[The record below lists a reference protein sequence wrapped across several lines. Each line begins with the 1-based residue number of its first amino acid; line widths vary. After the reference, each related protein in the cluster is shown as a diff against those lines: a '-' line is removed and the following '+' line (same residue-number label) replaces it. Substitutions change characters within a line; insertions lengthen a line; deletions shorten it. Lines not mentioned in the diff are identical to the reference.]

1 MMEEKDLKK
10 DFLSLTN
17 QCWKLKNFNERQIE
31 KISQNYNFSYLL
43 AKLFNI
49 RNIDISDIDQYI
61 NPSLKDHMPDPYN
74 LVDMEKACIRIY
86 DSICNN
92 EKIAIF
98 GDYDVDGSTSTS
110 IIINYFR
117 LLGIDLEY
125 HIPNRFTEGYGPSKE
140 VFSKFKKN
148 NVKVII
154 TVDCG
159 TMSYDEM
166 EFAKKE
172 KLDVIVL
179 DHHQPEITLPEA
191 YAIVNP
197 NRLDDKSNLNYLAA
211 VGVTYFFLIALNRKL
226 RSENWFANNDL
237 VEPNMMSFLDI
248 IALGTICDAVPLR
261 GINRLL
267 VIKGIEVM
275 KKQLNV
281 GLRSL
286 INKSAIK
293 GKISTYDLGF
303 KLGPRINAAGRLGRS
318 SFGTELLTA
327 TKTVDADRIADEL
340 DKFNQERKT
349 IESYVLDSADK
360 QVTEKKLNKKLLV
373 VHGEDWHEGVIGIIA
388 SRLKDKY
395 NRPCV
400 VISVS
405 KGKAKGSGRSIK
417 GIDLGNLVIAAK
429 QAGIIDS
436 GGGHSMAAGLSL
448 EENKIEE
455 LSDFFENQLCN
466 NQSKIKDEKM
476 IYVDSLISFSGINL
490 EVYDEIEK
498 LGPFGSD
505 NYEPNFVVKNSIL
518 ASVNQIGENH
528 LKCLIKSHEGAFI
541 EAMAFRS
548 LSTPLG
554 DEIQRNK
561 GNVVSLLGK
570 IKINEW
576 GGRRTAQLHI
586 EDIGEQIN

>member
-1 MMEEKDLKK
+1 MMEEKDLQK

-17 QCWKLKNFNERQIE
+17 KLWKFKSFDERE
-31 KISQNYNFSYLL
+31 TENISQNFGFSYLL
-43 AKLFNI
+43 AKLFSI
-49 RNIDISDIDQYI
+49 RNINISDIDQYI

-74 LVDMEKACIRIY
+74 LTDMEKACSRIY

-92 EKIAIF
+92 EKVAIF

-110 IIINYFR
+110 IIINYFKS
-117 LLGIDLEY
+117 LGIELEY

-140 VFSKFKKN
+140 IFSKFKKN

-172 KLDVIVL
+172 NLDVIVL

-197 NRLDDKSNLNYLAA
+197 NRLDDTSNLNYLAA

-226 RSENWFANNDL
+226 RSMEWFANNNL
-237 VEPNMMSFLDI
+237 AEPNMISFLDI

-327 TKTVDADRIADEL
+327 TDTADADRIADEL
-340 DKFNQERKT
+340 DKFNQERRT

-360 QVTEKKLNKKLLV
+360 QVNEEKLNKKLLV
-373 VHGEDWHEGVIGIIA
+373 VYGEDWHEGVIGIIA

-395 NRPCV
+395 HRPCV
-400 VISVS
+400 VITVS
-405 KGKAKGSGRSIK
+405 NGKAKGSGRSIK

-436 GGGHSMAAGLSL
+436 GGGHSMAAGLSIK
-448 EENKIEE
+448 ESKIEE
-455 LSDFFENQLCN
+455 LSDFFESQLSN
-466 NQSKIKDEKM
+466 SQSKVTDEKM
-476 IYVDSLISFSGINL
+476 IYVDSLISSSGINL

-505 NYEPNFVVKNSIL
+505 NFEPNFVVKNSLL
-518 ASVNQIGENH
+518 ASVKQIGENH
-528 LKCLIKSHEGAFI
+528 LKCLIKTPEGAFI

-554 DEIQRNK
+554 DEIQKNK
-561 GNVVSLLGK
+561 GNSVSLLGK

-576 GGRRTAQLHI
+576 GGRRTPQLHI
-586 EDIGEQIN
+586 EDIGEQIS

>member
-1 MMEEKDLKK
+1 MEEKDLQK

-17 QCWKLKNFNERQIE
+17 KRWKLKNFDERE
-31 KISQNYNFSYLL
+31 TENISQNFGFSYLL

-49 RNIDISDIDQYI
+49 RKINISDIDQYI

-74 LVDMEKACIRIY
+74 LVDMEKACSRIY
-86 DSICNN
+86 DSISND

-117 LLGIDLEY
+117 SLGIEVEY
-125 HIPNRFTEGYGPSKE
+125 HIPNRFTEGYGPNKDI
-140 VFSKFKKN
+140 FSKFKKN
-148 NVKVII
+148 RVKVII

-166 EFAKKE
+166 EFAKNE
-172 KLDVIVL
+172 GLDVIVL

-197 NRLDDKSNLNYLAA
+197 NRLDDNSNLNYLAA
-211 VGVTYFFLIALNRKL
+211 VGVTYLFLIAVNRKL
-226 RSENWFANNDL
+226 RSMKWFENNNL
-237 VEPNMMSFLDI
+237 TEPNLISFLDI
-248 IALGTICDAVPLR
+248 IALGTICDAVPLK

-275 KKQLNV
+275 TKQLNV
-281 GLRSL
+281 GLKSL
-286 INKSAIK
+286 IDKSAIK
-293 GKISTYDLGF
+293 GRISTYDLGF
-303 KLGPRINAAGRLGRS
+303 KLGPRINAAGRLGHS

-327 TKTVDADRIADEL
+327 TDSINADRIANEL
-340 DKFNQERKT
+340 DKFNQERRT
-349 IESYVLDSADK
+349 IESYVLDSAEK
-360 QVTEKKLNKKLLV
+360 QVTEEKLNKKLLIV
-373 VHGEDWHEGVIGIIA
+373 SGENWHEGVIGIIA

-395 NRPCV
+395 HKPCV
-400 VISVS
+400 VITFS

-448 EENKIEE
+448 NENQIEN
-455 LSDFFENQLCN
+455 LSNFFESQLSN
-466 NQSKIKDEKM
+466 HLFGVTDEKM
-476 IYVDSLISFSGINL
+476 IYVDSLISSSGINL

-505 NYEPNFVVKNSIL
+505 NVEPNFVVKNSIL

-528 LKCLIKSHEGAFI
+528 LKCLIKTPEGDFI

-548 LSTPLG
+548 LSTSLG
-554 DEIQRNK
+554 DQIQKNK
-561 GNVVSLLGK
+561 GNSVSLLGK

-576 GGRRTAQLHI
+576 GGRRTPQLHI
-586 EDIGEQIN
+586 EDIGEQIS

>member
-1 MMEEKDLKK
+1 MEEKDLQK

-17 QCWKLKNFNERQIE
+17 KRWKLKNFDERE
-31 KISQNYNFSYLL
+31 TENISQNFGFSYLL

-49 RNIDISDIDQYI
+49 RKINISDIDQYI

-74 LVDMEKACIRIY
+74 LVDMEKACSRIY
-86 DSICNN
+86 DSISND

-110 IIINYFR
+110 IIVNYFR
-117 LLGIDLEY
+117 SLGIEVEY
-125 HIPNRFTEGYGPSKE
+125 HIPNRFTEGYGPNKDI
-140 VFSKFKKN
+140 FSKFKQN
-148 NVKVII
+148 RVKVII

-166 EFAKKE
+166 EFAKNE
-172 KLDVIVL
+172 GLDVIVL

-197 NRLDDKSNLNYLAA
+197 NRLDDNSNLNYLAA
-211 VGVTYFFLIALNRKL
+211 VGVTYLFLIAVNRKL
-226 RSENWFANNDL
+226 RSMKWFENNNL
-237 VEPNMMSFLDI
+237 TEPNLISFLDI
-248 IALGTICDAVPLR
+248 IALGTVCDAVPLK

-275 KKQLNV
+275 TKQLNV
-281 GLRSL
+281 GLKSL
-286 INKSAIK
+286 IDKSAIK
-293 GKISTYDLGF
+293 GRISTYDLGF
-303 KLGPRINAAGRLGRS
+303 KLGPRINAAGRLGHS

-327 TKTVDADRIADEL
+327 TDSINADRIANEL
-340 DKFNQERKT
+340 DKFNQERRT
-349 IESYVLDSADK
+349 IESYVLDSAEK
-360 QVTEKKLNKKLLV
+360 QVTEEKLNKKLLIV
-373 VHGEDWHEGVIGIIA
+373 SGENWHEGVIGIIA

-395 NRPCV
+395 HKPCV
-400 VISVS
+400 VITFS

-448 EENKIEE
+448 NENQIEN
-455 LSDFFENQLCN
+455 LSNFFESQLSN
-466 NQSKIKDEKM
+466 HLFEVMDEKM
-476 IYVDSLISFSGINL
+476 IYVDSLISSSGINL

-505 NYEPNFVVKNSIL
+505 NVEPNFVVKNSIL

-528 LKCLIKSHEGAFI
+528 LKCLIKTPEGEFI

-548 LSTPLG
+548 LSTSLG
-554 DEIQRNK
+554 DQIQKNK
-561 GNVVSLLGK
+561 GNSVSLLGK

-576 GGRRTAQLHI
+576 GGRRTPQLHI
-586 EDIGEQIN
+586 EDIGEQIS

>member
-1 MMEEKDLKK
+1 MEEKDLQK

-17 QCWKLKNFNERQIE
+17 KRWKFKNFDERE
-31 KISQNYNFSYLL
+31 TENISQNFGFSYLL
-43 AKLFNI
+43 AKLFCI
-49 RNIDISDIDQYI
+49 RNINISDINQYI

-74 LVDMEKACIRIY
+74 LTDMEKACSRIY
-86 DSICNN
+86 DSICSN

-110 IIINYFR
+110 IIINYFKS
-117 LLGIDLEY
+117 LGIELEY

-172 KLDVIVL
+172 NLDVIVL

-197 NRLDDKSNLNYLAA
+197 NRLDDTSNLNYLAA

-226 RSENWFANNDL
+226 RSMEWFANNNL
-237 VEPNMMSFLDI
+237 AEPNMISFLDI

-286 INKSAIK
+286 IDKSAIK

-327 TKTVDADRIADEL
+327 TDTVDADRIADEL
-340 DKFNQERKT
+340 DKFNQERRT

-360 QVTEKKLNKKLLV
+360 QVNEEKLNKKLLV
-373 VHGEDWHEGVIGIIA
+373 VYGEDWHEGVIGIIA

-395 NRPCV
+395 HRPCV
-400 VISVS
+400 VITVS
-405 KGKAKGSGRSIK
+405 NGKAKGSGRSIK

-436 GGGHSMAAGLSL
+436 GGGHSMAAGLSIK
-448 EENKIEE
+448 ESKIEE
-455 LSDFFENQLCN
+455 LSDFFESQLSN
-466 NQSKIKDEKM
+466 SKSKVTDEKL
-476 IYVDSLISFSGINL
+476 IYVDSLISSSGINL

-505 NYEPNFVVKNSIL
+505 NFEPNFVVKSSLL
-518 ASVNQIGENH
+518 ASVKQIGENH
-528 LKCLIKSHEGAFI
+528 LKCLIKTPEGVFI

-554 DEIQRNK
+554 DEIQKNK
-561 GNVVSLLGK
+561 GNLVSLLGK

-576 GGRRTAQLHI
+576 GGRRTPQLHI
-586 EDIGEQIN
+586 EDIGEQIS

>member
-1 MMEEKDLKK
+1 MEEKDLKK
-10 DFLSLTN
+10 GFLSLTN
-17 QCWKLKNFNERQIE
+17 KCWKLKTFDERE
-31 KISQNYNFSYLL
+31 TENISQNFGFSYLL

-49 RNIDISDIDQYI
+49 RNINITDIDQYI

-74 LVDMEKACIRIY
+74 LVDMEKAISRIY
-86 DSICNN
+86 DSICTN

-117 LLGIDLEY
+117 SLDIELEY

-166 EFAKKE
+166 KFAKNE
-172 KLDVIVL
+172 NLDVIVL

-197 NRLDDKSNLNYLAA
+197 NRLDDNSNLNYLAA

-226 RSENWFANNDL
+226 RSMEWFSNNDL
-237 VEPNMMSFLDI
+237 VEPNMISFLDI

-286 INKSAIK
+286 IDKSLIK
-293 GKISTYDLGF
+293 GKISAYDLGF

-327 TKTVDADRIADEL
+327 TDIANADYIADEL
-340 DKFNQERKT
+340 DKFNKERRT
-349 IESYVLDSADK
+349 IESYVLDSAEK
-360 QVTEKKLNKKLLV
+360 QVTEEKLNKKLLIV
-373 VHGEDWHEGVIGIIA
+373 YGEGWHEGVIGIIA

-395 NRPCV
+395 HRPCV
-400 VISVS
+400 VITVS
-405 KGKAKGSGRSIK
+405 KGKAKGSGRSMK

-448 EENKIEE
+448 KEDKIEE
-455 LSDFFENQLCN
+455 LGNFFESQLSSG
-466 NQSKIKDEKM
+466 QSKVVDGKM
-476 IYVDSLISFSGINL
+476 IYVDSLISSSGINL

-505 NYEPNFVVKNSIL
+505 NFEPNFVVKSSLL

-528 LKCLIKSHEGAFI
+528 LKCLIKTPEGGFI
-541 EAMAFRS
+541 EAIAFRC

-554 DEIQRNK
+554 DQIQKNK
-561 GNVVSLLGK
+561 GNSVSLLGK

-576 GGRRTAQLHI
+576 GGRRTPQLHI
-586 EDIGEQIN
+586 EDIGKQIN

>member
-1 MMEEKDLKK
+1 MEEKDLQKG
-10 DFLSLTN
+10 FLSLTN
-17 QCWKLKNFNERQIE
+17 KRWKLKTFDERE
-31 KISQNYNFSYLL
+31 TENISQNFGFSYLL

-49 RNIDISDIDQYI
+49 RNINITDIDQYI

-74 LVDMEKACIRIY
+74 LVDMEKACSRIY
-86 DSICNN
+86 DSICTN

-117 LLGIDLEY
+117 SLDIELEY

-166 EFAKKE
+166 KFAKNE
-172 KLDVIVL
+172 NLDVIVL

-197 NRLDDKSNLNYLAA
+197 NRLDDNSNLNYLAA

-226 RSENWFANNDL
+226 RSIEWFNNNDL
-237 VEPNMMSFLDI
+237 VEPNMISFLDI

-286 INKSAIK
+286 IDKSSIK
-293 GKISTYDLGF
+293 GKISAYDLGF

-327 TKTVDADRIADEL
+327 TDTANADHIADEL
-340 DKFNQERKT
+340 DKFNKERRT
-349 IESYVLDSADK
+349 IESYVLDSAEK
-360 QVTEKKLNKKLLV
+360 QVTEEKLNKKLLIV
-373 VHGEDWHEGVIGIIA
+373 YGEDWHEGVIGIIA

-395 NRPCV
+395 HRPCV
-400 VISVS
+400 VITVS
-405 KGKAKGSGRSIK
+405 KGKAKGSGRSMK

-448 EENKIEE
+448 KEDKIEE
-455 LSDFFENQLCN
+455 LGNFFESQLSSS
-466 NQSKIKDEKM
+466 QSKVVDEKM
-476 IYVDSLISFSGINL
+476 IYVDSLISSSGINL

-505 NYEPNFVVKNSIL
+505 NFEPNFVVKSSLL

-528 LKCLIKSHEGAFI
+528 LKCLIKTPEGGFI
-541 EAMAFRS
+541 EAIAFRC

-554 DEIQRNK
+554 DQIQKNK
-561 GNVVSLLGK
+561 GNSVSLLGK

-576 GGRRTAQLHI
+576 GGRRTPQLHI
-586 EDIGEQIN
+586 EDIGKQIN

>member
-1 MMEEKDLKK
+1 MEEKDLQK

-17 QCWKLKNFNERQIE
+17 KCWKLKNFDERE
-31 KISQNYNFSYLL
+31 TENISQNFGFSYLL

-49 RNIDISDIDQYI
+49 RKINISDIDQYI

-74 LVDMEKACIRIY
+74 LVDMEKACSRIY
-86 DSICNN
+86 DSISND

-110 IIINYFR
+110 IIVNYFR
-117 LLGIDLEY
+117 SLGIEVEY
-125 HIPNRFTEGYGPSKE
+125 HIPNRFTEGYGPNKDI
-140 VFSKFKKN
+140 FSKFKQN
-148 NVKVII
+148 RVKVII

-166 EFAKKE
+166 EFAKNE
-172 KLDVIVL
+172 GLDVIVL

-197 NRLDDKSNLNYLAA
+197 NRLDDNSNLNYLAA
-211 VGVTYFFLIALNRKL
+211 VGVTYLFLIAVNRKL
-226 RSENWFANNDL
+226 RSMKWFENNNL
-237 VEPNMMSFLDI
+237 TEPNLISFLDI
-248 IALGTICDAVPLR
+248 IALGTICDAVPLK

-275 KKQLNV
+275 TKQLNV
-281 GLRSL
+281 GLKSL
-286 INKSAIK
+286 IDKSAIK
-293 GKISTYDLGF
+293 GRISTYDLGF
-303 KLGPRINAAGRLGRS
+303 KLGPRINAAGRLGHS

-327 TKTVDADRIADEL
+327 TDSINADRIANEL
-340 DKFNQERKT
+340 DKFNQERRT
-349 IESYVLDSADK
+349 IESYVLDSAEK
-360 QVTEKKLNKKLLV
+360 QVTEEKLNKKLLIV
-373 VHGEDWHEGVIGIIA
+373 SGENWHEGVIGIIA

-395 NRPCV
+395 HKPCV
-400 VISVS
+400 VITFSN
-405 KGKAKGSGRSIK
+405 GKAKGSGRSIK

-448 EENKIEE
+448 NENQIEN
-455 LSDFFENQLCN
+455 LSNFFESQLSN
-466 NQSKIKDEKM
+466 HLFEVMDEKM
-476 IYVDSLISFSGINL
+476 IYVDSLISSSGINL

-505 NYEPNFVVKNSIL
+505 NVEPNFVVKNSIL

-528 LKCLIKSHEGAFI
+528 LKCLIKTPEGEFI

-548 LSTPLG
+548 LSTSLG
-554 DEIQRNK
+554 DQIQKNK
-561 GNVVSLLGK
+561 GNSVSLLGK

-576 GGRRTAQLHI
+576 GGRRTPQLHI
-586 EDIGEQIN
+586 EDIGEQIS

>member
-1 MMEEKDLKK
+1 MEEKDLQK

-17 QCWKLKNFNERQIE
+17 KRWKLKNFDERE
-31 KISQNYNFSYLL
+31 TENISQNFGFSYLL

-49 RNIDISDIDQYI
+49 RKINISDIDQYI

-74 LVDMEKACIRIY
+74 LVDMEKACSRIY
-86 DSICNN
+86 DSISND

-117 LLGIDLEY
+117 SLGIEVEY
-125 HIPNRFTEGYGPSKE
+125 HIPNRFTEGYGPNKDI
-140 VFSKFKKN
+140 FSKFKQN
-148 NVKVII
+148 RVKVII

-166 EFAKKE
+166 EFAKNE
-172 KLDVIVL
+172 GLDVIVL

-197 NRLDDKSNLNYLAA
+197 NRLDDNSNLNYLAA
-211 VGVTYFFLIALNRKL
+211 VGVTYLFLIAVNRKL
-226 RSENWFANNDL
+226 RSMKWFENNNL
-237 VEPNMMSFLDI
+237 TEPNLISFLDI
-248 IALGTICDAVPLR
+248 IALGTICDAVPLK

-275 KKQLNV
+275 TKQLNV
-281 GLRSL
+281 GLKSL
-286 INKSAIK
+286 IDKSAIK
-293 GKISTYDLGF
+293 GRISTYDLGF
-303 KLGPRINAAGRLGRS
+303 KLGPRINAAGRLGHS

-327 TKTVDADRIADEL
+327 TDSINADRIANEL
-340 DKFNQERKT
+340 DKFNQERRT
-349 IESYVLDSADK
+349 IESYVLDSAEK
-360 QVTEKKLNKKLLV
+360 QVTEEKLNKKLLIV
-373 VHGEDWHEGVIGIIA
+373 SGENWHEGVIGIIA

-395 NRPCV
+395 HKPCV
-400 VISVS
+400 VITFS

-448 EENKIEE
+448 NENQIEN
-455 LSDFFENQLCN
+455 LSNFFESQLSN
-466 NQSKIKDEKM
+466 HLFEVMDEKM
-476 IYVDSLISFSGINL
+476 IYVDSLISSSGINL

-505 NYEPNFVVKNSIL
+505 NVEPNFVVKNSIL

-528 LKCLIKSHEGAFI
+528 LKCLIKTPEGEFI

-548 LSTPLG
+548 LSTSLG
-554 DEIQRNK
+554 DQIQKNK
-561 GNVVSLLGK
+561 GNSVSLLGK

-576 GGRRTAQLHI
+576 GGRRTPQLHI
-586 EDIGEQIN
+586 EDIGEQIS

>member
-1 MMEEKDLKK
+1 MNSVSVTGKNWILKRY
-10 DFLSLTN
+10 DQT
-17 QCWKLKNFNERQIE
+17 
-31 KISQNYNFSYLL
+31 KISYLKDNFSLDEIT
-43 AKLFNI
+43 AKLLVL
-49 RNIDISDIDQYI
+49 RNINKEDIKSFL
-61 NPSLKDHMPDPYN
+61 NPQIKNILPNPN
-74 LVDMEKACIRIY
+74 ILLDMEKSSKRTLEAI
-86 DSICNN
+86 NN
-92 EKIAIF
+92 KEKIGVF
-98 GDYDVDGSTSTS
+98 GDYDVDGATSTA
-110 IIINYFR
+110 
-117 LLGIDLEY
+117 LLGKYFSELKLNYDIY
-125 HIPNRFTEGYGPSKE
+125 IPDRKTEGYGPSIKGFKE
-140 VFSKFKKN
+140 LIEKK
-148 NVKVII
+148 VKVIF

-166 EFAKKE
+166 KFAKNE
-172 KLDVIVL
+172 NLDVIVL

-197 NRLDDKSNLNYLAA
+197 NRLDDNSNLNYLAA

-226 RSENWFANNDL
+226 RSMEWFSNNDL
-237 VEPNMMSFLDI
+237 VEPNMISFLDI

-286 INKSAIK
+286 IDKSSIK
-293 GKISTYDLGF
+293 GKISAYDLGF

-327 TKTVDADRIADEL
+327 TDTANADHIADEL
-340 DKFNQERKT
+340 DKFNKERRT
-349 IESYVLDSADK
+349 IESYVLDSAEK
-360 QVTEKKLNKKLLV
+360 QVTEEKLNKKLLIV
-373 VHGEDWHEGVIGIIA
+373 YGEDWHEGVIGIIA

-395 NRPCV
+395 HRPCV
-400 VISVS
+400 VITVS
-405 KGKAKGSGRSIK
+405 KGKAKGSGRSMK

-448 EENKIEE
+448 KEDKIEE
-455 LSDFFENQLCN
+455 LGNFFESQLSSG
-466 NQSKIKDEKM
+466 QSKVVDGKM
-476 IYVDSLISFSGINL
+476 IYVDSLISSSGINL

-505 NYEPNFVVKNSIL
+505 NFEPNFVVKSSLL

-528 LKCLIKSHEGAFI
+528 LKCLIKTPEGGFI
-541 EAMAFRS
+541 EAIAFRC

-554 DEIQRNK
+554 DQIQKNK
-561 GNVVSLLGK
+561 GNSVSLLGK

-576 GGRRTAQLHI
+576 GGRRTPQLHI
-586 EDIGEQIN
+586 EDIGEQIS

>member
-1 MMEEKDLKK
+1 MEEKDLQK

-17 QCWKLKNFNERQIE
+17 KRWKLKNFDEREIE
-31 KISQNYNFSYLL
+31 NISQNFGFSYLL

-49 RNIDISDIDQYI
+49 RKINISDIDQYI

-74 LVDMEKACIRIY
+74 LVDMEKACSRIY
-86 DSICNN
+86 DSISND

-117 LLGIDLEY
+117 SLGIEVEY
-125 HIPNRFTEGYGPSKE
+125 HIPNRFTEGYGPNKDI
-140 VFSKFKKN
+140 FSKFKKN
-148 NVKVII
+148 RVKVII

-166 EFAKKE
+166 EFAKNE
-172 KLDVIVL
+172 GLDVIVL

-197 NRLDDKSNLNYLAA
+197 NRLDDNSNLNYLAA
-211 VGVTYFFLIALNRKL
+211 VGVTYLFLIAVNRKL
-226 RSENWFANNDL
+226 RSMKWFENNNL
-237 VEPNMMSFLDI
+237 TEPNLISFLDI
-248 IALGTICDAVPLR
+248 IALGTVCDAVPLK

-275 KKQLNV
+275 TKQLNV
-281 GLRSL
+281 GLKSL
-286 INKSAIK
+286 IDKSAIK
-293 GKISTYDLGF
+293 GRISTYDLGF
-303 KLGPRINAAGRLGRS
+303 KLGPRINAAGRLGHS

-327 TKTVDADRIADEL
+327 TDSINADRIANEL
-340 DKFNQERKT
+340 DKFNQERRT
-349 IESYVLDSADK
+349 IESYVLDSAEK
-360 QVTEKKLNKKLLV
+360 QVTEEKLNKKLLIV
-373 VHGEDWHEGVIGIIA
+373 SGENWHEGVIGIIA

-395 NRPCV
+395 HKPCV
-400 VISVS
+400 VITFS

-448 EENKIEE
+448 NENQIEN
-455 LSDFFENQLCN
+455 LSNFFESQLSN
-466 NQSKIKDEKM
+466 HLFEVMDEKM
-476 IYVDSLISFSGINL
+476 IYVDSLISSSGINL

-505 NYEPNFVVKNSIL
+505 NVEPNFVVKNSIL
-518 ASVNQIGENH
+518 TSVNQIGENH
-528 LKCLIKSHEGAFI
+528 LKCLIKTPEGKFI

-548 LSTPLG
+548 LSTSLG
-554 DEIQRNK
+554 DQIQKNK
-561 GNVVSLLGK
+561 GNTVSLLGK

-576 GGRRTAQLHI
+576 GGRRTPQLHI
-586 EDIGEQIN
+586 EDIGEQIS

>member
-1 MMEEKDLKK
+1 MEEKDLQKG
-10 DFLSLTN
+10 FLSLTN
-17 QCWKLKNFNERQIE
+17 KRWKLKTFDERE
-31 KISQNYNFSYLL
+31 TENISQNFGFSYLL

-49 RNIDISDIDQYI
+49 RNINIADIDQYI

-74 LVDMEKACIRIY
+74 LVDMEKAISRIY
-86 DSICNN
+86 DSICTN

-117 LLGIDLEY
+117 SLDIELEY

-166 EFAKKE
+166 KFAKNE
-172 KLDVIVL
+172 NLDVIVL

-197 NRLDDKSNLNYLAA
+197 NRLDDNSNLNYLAA

-226 RSENWFANNDL
+226 RSMEWFSNNDL
-237 VEPNMMSFLDI
+237 VEPNMISFLDI

-286 INKSAIK
+286 IDKSSIK
-293 GKISTYDLGF
+293 GKISAYDLGF

-327 TKTVDADRIADEL
+327 TDTANADHIADEL
-340 DKFNQERKT
+340 DKFNKERRT
-349 IESYVLDSADK
+349 IESYVLDSAEK
-360 QVTEKKLNKKLLV
+360 QVTEEKLNKKLLIV
-373 VHGEDWHEGVIGIIA
+373 YGEDWHEGVIGIIA

-395 NRPCV
+395 HRPCV
-400 VISVS
+400 VITVS
-405 KGKAKGSGRSIK
+405 KGKAKGSGRSMK

-448 EENKIEE
+448 KEDKIEE
-455 LSDFFENQLCN
+455 LGNFFESQLSSS
-466 NQSKIKDEKM
+466 QSKVVDGKM
-476 IYVDSLISFSGINL
+476 IYVDSLISSSGINL

-505 NYEPNFVVKNSIL
+505 NFEPNFVVKSSLL
-518 ASVNQIGENH
+518 ASVSQIGENH
-528 LKCLIKSHEGAFI
+528 LKCLIKTPDGGFI
-541 EAMAFRS
+541 EAIAFRC

-554 DEIQRNK
+554 DQIQKNK
-561 GNVVSLLGK
+561 GNSVSLLGK

-576 GGRRTAQLHI
+576 GGRRTPQLHI

>member
-1 MMEEKDLKK
+1 MEEKDLQK

-17 QCWKLKNFNERQIE
+17 KRWKLKNFDERE
-31 KISQNYNFSYLL
+31 TENISQNFGFSYLL

-49 RNIDISDIDQYI
+49 RKINISDIDQYI

-74 LVDMEKACIRIY
+74 LVDMEKACSRIY
-86 DSICNN
+86 DSISND

-117 LLGIDLEY
+117 SLGIEVEY
-125 HIPNRFTEGYGPSKE
+125 HIPNRFTEGYGPNKDI
-140 VFSKFKKN
+140 FSKFKKN
-148 NVKVII
+148 RVKVII

-166 EFAKKE
+166 EFAKNE
-172 KLDVIVL
+172 GLDVIVL

-197 NRLDDKSNLNYLAA
+197 NRLDDNSNLNYLAA
-211 VGVTYFFLIALNRKL
+211 VGVTYFFLIAVNRKL
-226 RSENWFANNDL
+226 RSMKWFENNNL
-237 VEPNMMSFLDI
+237 TEPNLISFLDI
-248 IALGTICDAVPLR
+248 IALGTICDAVPLK

-275 KKQLNV
+275 TKQLNV
-281 GLRSL
+281 GLKSL
-286 INKSAIK
+286 IDKSAIK
-293 GKISTYDLGF
+293 GRISTYDLGF
-303 KLGPRINAAGRLGRS
+303 KLGPRINAAGRLGHS

-327 TKTVDADRIADEL
+327 TDSINADRIANEL
-340 DKFNQERKT
+340 DKFNQERRT
-349 IESYVLDSADK
+349 IESYVLDSAEK
-360 QVTEKKLNKKLLV
+360 QVTEEKLNKKLLIV
-373 VHGEDWHEGVIGIIA
+373 SGENWHEGVIGIIA

-395 NRPCV
+395 HKPCV
-400 VISVS
+400 VITFS

-448 EENKIEE
+448 NENQIEN
-455 LSDFFENQLCN
+455 LSNFFESQLSN
-466 NQSKIKDEKM
+466 HLFEVMDEKM
-476 IYVDSLISFSGINL
+476 IYVDSLISSSGINL

-505 NYEPNFVVKNSIL
+505 NVEPNFVVKNSIL

-528 LKCLIKSHEGAFI
+528 LKCLIKTPEGEFI

-548 LSTPLG
+548 LSTSLG
-554 DEIQRNK
+554 DQIQKNK
-561 GNVVSLLGK
+561 GNSVSLLGK

-576 GGRRTAQLHI
+576 GGRRTPQLHI
-586 EDIGEQIN
+586 EDIGEQIS

>member
-1 MMEEKDLKK
+1 MEEKDLQK

-17 QCWKLKNFNERQIE
+17 KCWKLKNFDERE
-31 KISQNYNFSYLL
+31 TENISQNFGFSYLL

-49 RNIDISDIDQYI
+49 RKINISDIDQYI

-74 LVDMEKACIRIY
+74 LVDMEKACSRIY
-86 DSICNN
+86 DSISND

-110 IIINYFR
+110 IIVNYFR
-117 LLGIDLEY
+117 SLGIEVEY
-125 HIPNRFTEGYGPSKE
+125 HIPNRFTEGYGPNKDI
-140 VFSKFKKN
+140 FSKFKKN
-148 NVKVII
+148 RVKVII

-166 EFAKKE
+166 EFAKNE
-172 KLDVIVL
+172 GLDVIVL

-197 NRLDDKSNLNYLAA
+197 NRLDDNSNLNYLAA
-211 VGVTYFFLIALNRKL
+211 VGVTYLFLIAVNRKL
-226 RSENWFANNDL
+226 RSMKWFENNNL
-237 VEPNMMSFLDI
+237 TEPNLISFLDI
-248 IALGTICDAVPLR
+248 IALGTICDAVPLK

-275 KKQLNV
+275 TKQLNV
-281 GLRSL
+281 GLKSL
-286 INKSAIK
+286 IDKSAIK
-293 GKISTYDLGF
+293 GRISTYDLGF
-303 KLGPRINAAGRLGRS
+303 KLGPRINAAGRLGHS

-327 TKTVDADRIADEL
+327 TDSINADRIANEL
-340 DKFNQERKT
+340 DKFNQERRT
-349 IESYVLDSADK
+349 IESYVLDSAEK
-360 QVTEKKLNKKLLV
+360 QVTEEKLNKKLLIV
-373 VHGEDWHEGVIGIIA
+373 SGENWHEGVIGIIA

-395 NRPCV
+395 HKPCV
-400 VISVS
+400 VITFS

-448 EENKIEE
+448 NENQIEN
-455 LSDFFENQLCN
+455 LSNFFESQLSN
-466 NQSKIKDEKM
+466 HLFEVMDEKM
-476 IYVDSLISFSGINL
+476 IYVDSLISSSGINL

-505 NYEPNFVVKNSIL
+505 NVEPNFVVKNSIL

-528 LKCLIKSHEGAFI
+528 LKCLIKTPEGKFI

-548 LSTPLG
+548 LSTSLG
-554 DEIQRNK
+554 DQIQKNK
-561 GNVVSLLGK
+561 GNSVSLLGK

-576 GGRRTAQLHI
+576 GGRRTPQLHI
-586 EDIGEQIN
+586 EDIGEQIS

>member
-1 MMEEKDLKK
+1 MEEKDLQK

-17 QCWKLKNFNERQIE
+17 KCWKLKNFDERE
-31 KISQNYNFSYLL
+31 TENISQNFGFSYLL

-49 RNIDISDIDQYI
+49 RKINISDIDQYI

-74 LVDMEKACIRIY
+74 LVDMEKACSRIY
-86 DSICNN
+86 DSISND

-117 LLGIDLEY
+117 SLGIEVEY
-125 HIPNRFTEGYGPSKE
+125 HIPNRFTEGYGPNKDI
-140 VFSKFKKN
+140 FSKFKKN
-148 NVKVII
+148 RVKVII

-166 EFAKKE
+166 EFAKNE
-172 KLDVIVL
+172 GLDVIVL

-197 NRLDDKSNLNYLAA
+197 NRLDDNSNLNYLAA
-211 VGVTYFFLIALNRKL
+211 VGVTYLFLIAVNRKL
-226 RSENWFANNDL
+226 RSMKWFENNNL
-237 VEPNMMSFLDI
+237 TEPNLISFLDI
-248 IALGTICDAVPLR
+248 IALGTICDAVPLK

-275 KKQLNV
+275 TKQLNV
-281 GLRSL
+281 GLKSL
-286 INKSAIK
+286 IDKSAIK
-293 GKISTYDLGF
+293 GRISTYDLGF
-303 KLGPRINAAGRLGRS
+303 KLGPRINAAGRLGHS

-327 TKTVDADRIADEL
+327 TDSINADRIANEL
-340 DKFNQERKT
+340 DKFNQERRT
-349 IESYVLDSADK
+349 IESYVLDSAEK
-360 QVTEKKLNKKLLV
+360 QVTEEKLNKKLLIV
-373 VHGEDWHEGVIGIIA
+373 SGENWHEGVIGIIA

-395 NRPCV
+395 HKPCV
-400 VISVS
+400 VITFSN
-405 KGKAKGSGRSIK
+405 GKAKGSGRSIK

-448 EENKIEE
+448 NENQIEN
-455 LSDFFENQLCN
+455 LSNFFESQLSN
-466 NQSKIKDEKM
+466 HLFEVMDEKM
-476 IYVDSLISFSGINL
+476 IYVDSLISSSGINL

-505 NYEPNFVVKNSIL
+505 NVEPNFVVKNSIL

-528 LKCLIKSHEGAFI
+528 LKCLIKTPEGDFI

-548 LSTPLG
+548 LSTSLG
-554 DEIQRNK
+554 DQIQKNK
-561 GNVVSLLGK
+561 GNSVSLLGK

-576 GGRRTAQLHI
+576 GGRRTPQLHI
-586 EDIGEQIN
+586 EDIGEQIS

>member
-1 MMEEKDLKK
+1 MEEKDLQK

-17 QCWKLKNFNERQIE
+17 KLWKFKSFDERE
-31 KISQNYNFSYLL
+31 TENISQNFGFSYLL
-43 AKLFNI
+43 AKLFSI
-49 RNIDISDIDQYI
+49 RNINISDIDQYI

-74 LVDMEKACIRIY
+74 LTDMEKACSRIY
-86 DSICNN
+86 DSICSN

-110 IIINYFR
+110 IIINYFKC
-117 LLGIDLEY
+117 LGIELEY

-166 EFAKKE
+166 EFARKE
-172 KLDVIVL
+172 NLDVIVL

-197 NRLDDKSNLNYLAA
+197 NRLDDTSNLNYLAA

-226 RSENWFANNDL
+226 RSMEWFANNNL
-237 VEPNMMSFLDI
+237 AEPNMISFLDI

-286 INKSAIK
+286 IDKSAIK

-318 SFGTELLTA
+318 SFGTELLT
-327 TKTVDADRIADEL
+327 TTDTVDADRIADEL
-340 DKFNQERKT
+340 DKFNQERRT

-360 QVTEKKLNKKLLV
+360 QVNEEKLNKKLLV
-373 VHGEDWHEGVIGIIA
+373 VYGEDWHEGVIGIIA

-395 NRPCV
+395 HRPCV
-400 VISVS
+400 VITVS
-405 KGKAKGSGRSIK
+405 NGKAKGSGRSIK

-436 GGGHSMAAGLSL
+436 GGGHSMAAGLSIK
-448 EENKIEE
+448 ESKIEE
-455 LSDFFENQLCN
+455 LSDFFESQLSN
-466 NQSKIKDEKM
+466 SQSKVVDEKM
-476 IYVDSLISFSGINL
+476 IYVDSLISSSGINL

-505 NYEPNFVVKNSIL
+505 NFEPNFVVKNSLL
-518 ASVNQIGENH
+518 ASVKQIGENH
-528 LKCLIKSHEGAFI
+528 LKCLIKTPEGGFI

-554 DEIQRNK
+554 DEIQKNK
-561 GNVVSLLGK
+561 GNSVSLLGK

-576 GGRRTAQLHI
+576 GGRRTPQLHI
-586 EDIGEQIN
+586 EDIGEQIS

>member
-1 MMEEKDLKK
+1 MMEEKDLQK

-17 QCWKLKNFNERQIE
+17 KRWKFKDFDERAAE
-31 KISQNYNFSYLL
+31 NISQNFGFSHLL
-43 AKLFNI
+43 AKLFSI
-49 RNIDISDIDQYI
+49 RNINISDIDQYI

-74 LVDMEKACIRIY
+74 LVDMEKACSRIY
-86 DSICNN
+86 DSICSN

-117 LLGIDLEY
+117 ALGIELEY

-140 VFSKFKKN
+140 IFAKFKKN
-148 NVKVII
+148 NIKVII

-172 KLDVIVL
+172 NLDIIVL
-179 DHHQPEITLPEA
+179 DHHQPEISLPEA

-226 RSENWFANNDL
+226 RSTEWFAKKNL
-237 VEPNMMSFLDI
+237 VEPNMISFLDI
-248 IALGTICDAVPLR
+248 IALGTICDAVPLK

-293 GKISTYDLGF
+293 GKITTFDLGF

-327 TKTVDADRIADEL
+327 TETSDADRISDEL
-340 DKFNQERKT
+340 DKFNQERRT
-349 IESYVLDSADK
+349 IESYVLDSAEK
-360 QVTEKKLNKKLLV
+360 QVTEEKINKKLLV
-373 VHGEDWHEGVIGIIA
+373 VYGEGWHEGVIGIIA

-395 NRPCV
+395 HRPCF
-400 VISVS
+400 VITVS

-455 LSDFFENQLCN
+455 LIDFFEIQLSN
-466 NQSKIKDEKM
+466 SQSKAVDEKM
-476 IYVDSLISFSGINL
+476 IYVDSLISSSGINL
-490 EVYDEIEK
+490 EVHDEIEK

-505 NYEPNFVVKNSIL
+505 NFEPNFVVKSSLI

-528 LKCLIKSHEGAFI
+528 LKCLIKTSEGGFI

-554 DEIQRNK
+554 DEIQKNK
-561 GNVVSLLGK
+561 GNSVSLLGK

-576 GGRRTAQLHI
+576 GGRRTPQLHI
-586 EDIGEQIN
+586 EDIGEEIN

>member
-1 MMEEKDLKK
+1 MEEKDLQK

-17 QCWKLKNFNERQIE
+17 KCWKLKNFDERE
-31 KISQNYNFSYLL
+31 TENISQNFDFSYLL

-49 RNIDISDIDQYI
+49 RKINISDIDQYI

-74 LVDMEKACIRIY
+74 LVDMEKACSRIY
-86 DSICNN
+86 DSISND

-117 LLGIDLEY
+117 SLGIEVEY
-125 HIPNRFTEGYGPSKE
+125 HIPNRFTEGYGPNKDI
-140 VFSKFKKN
+140 FSKFKKN
-148 NVKVII
+148 RVKVII

-166 EFAKKE
+166 EFAKNE
-172 KLDVIVL
+172 GLDVIVL

-197 NRLDDKSNLNYLAA
+197 NRLDDNSNLNYLAA
-211 VGVTYFFLIALNRKL
+211 VGVTYLFLIAVNRKL
-226 RSENWFANNDL
+226 RSMKWFENNNL
-237 VEPNMMSFLDI
+237 TEPNLISFLDI
-248 IALGTICDAVPLR
+248 IALGTVCDAVPLK

-275 KKQLNV
+275 TKQLNV
-281 GLRSL
+281 GLKSL
-286 INKSAIK
+286 IDKSAIK
-293 GKISTYDLGF
+293 GRISTYDLGF
-303 KLGPRINAAGRLGRS
+303 KLGPRINAAGRLGHS

-327 TKTVDADRIADEL
+327 TDSINADRIANEL
-340 DKFNQERKT
+340 DKFNQERRT
-349 IESYVLDSADK
+349 IESYVLDSAEK
-360 QVTEKKLNKKLLV
+360 QVTEEKLNKKLLIV
-373 VHGEDWHEGVIGIIA
+373 SGENWHEGVIGIIA

-395 NRPCV
+395 HKPCV
-400 VISVS
+400 VITFS

-448 EENKIEE
+448 NENQIEN
-455 LSDFFENQLCN
+455 LSNFFESQLSN
-466 NQSKIKDEKM
+466 HLFEVMDEKM
-476 IYVDSLISFSGINL
+476 IYVDSLISSSGINL

-505 NYEPNFVVKNSIL
+505 NVEPNFVVKNSIL

-528 LKCLIKSHEGAFI
+528 LKCLIKTPEGEFI
-541 EAMAFRS
+541 EAIAFRS
-548 LSTPLG
+548 LSTSLG
-554 DEIQRNK
+554 DQIQKNK
-561 GNVVSLLGK
+561 GNSVSLLGK

-576 GGRRTAQLHI
+576 GGRRTPQLHI
-586 EDIGEQIN
+586 EDIGEQIS

>member
-1 MMEEKDLKK
+1 MEEKDLQK

-17 QCWKLKNFNERQIE
+17 KCWKLKNFDERE
-31 KISQNYNFSYLL
+31 TENISQNFGFSYLL

-49 RNIDISDIDQYI
+49 RKINISDIDQYI

-74 LVDMEKACIRIY
+74 LVDMEKACSRIY
-86 DSICNN
+86 DSISND

-110 IIINYFR
+110 IIVNYFR
-117 LLGIDLEY
+117 SLGIEVEY
-125 HIPNRFTEGYGPSKE
+125 HIPNRFTEGYGPNKDI
-140 VFSKFKKN
+140 FSKFKQN
-148 NVKVII
+148 RVKVII

-166 EFAKKE
+166 EFAKNE
-172 KLDVIVL
+172 GLDVIVL

-197 NRLDDKSNLNYLAA
+197 NRLDDNSNLNYLAA
-211 VGVTYFFLIALNRKL
+211 VGVTYLFLIAVNRKL
-226 RSENWFANNDL
+226 RSMKWFENNNL
-237 VEPNMMSFLDI
+237 TEPNLISFLDI
-248 IALGTICDAVPLR
+248 IALGTICDAVPLK

-275 KKQLNV
+275 TKQLNV
-281 GLRSL
+281 GLKSL
-286 INKSAIK
+286 IDKSAIK
-293 GKISTYDLGF
+293 GRISTYDLGF
-303 KLGPRINAAGRLGRS
+303 KLGPRINAAGRLGHS

-327 TKTVDADRIADEL
+327 TDSINADRIANEL
-340 DKFNQERKT
+340 DKFNQERRT
-349 IESYVLDSADK
+349 IESYVLDSAEK
-360 QVTEKKLNKKLLV
+360 QVTEEKLNKKLLIV
-373 VHGEDWHEGVIGIIA
+373 SGENWHEGVIGIIA

-395 NRPCV
+395 HKPCV
-400 VISVS
+400 VITFS

-448 EENKIEE
+448 NENQIEN
-455 LSDFFENQLCN
+455 LSNFFESQLSN
-466 NQSKIKDEKM
+466 HLFEVMDEKM
-476 IYVDSLISFSGINL
+476 IYVDSLISSSGINL

-505 NYEPNFVVKNSIL
+505 NVEPNFVVKNSIL

-528 LKCLIKSHEGAFI
+528 LKCLIKTPEGEFI

-548 LSTPLG
+548 LSTSLG
-554 DEIQRNK
+554 DQIQKNK
-561 GNVVSLLGK
+561 GNSVSLLGK

-576 GGRRTAQLHI
+576 GGRRTPQLHI
-586 EDIGEQIN
+586 EDIGEQIS

>member
-1 MMEEKDLKK
+1 MMEEKDLQK

-17 QCWKLKNFNERQIE
+17 KFWKFKSFNERE
-31 KISQNYNFSYLL
+31 TENISQNFGFSYLL
-43 AKLFNI
+43 AKLFSI
-49 RNIDISDIDQYI
+49 RNINISDIDQYT
-61 NPSLKDHMPDPYN
+61 NPSLKDHLPDPYS
-74 LVDMEKACIRIY
+74 LVDMERACNRIY

-117 LLGIDLEY
+117 SLGIELEY
-125 HIPNRFTEGYGPSKE
+125 HIPNRFTEGYGPSKT
-140 VFSKFKKN
+140 VFSKFKKDK
-148 NVKVII
+148 VKVII

-172 KLDVIVL
+172 NLDVIVL
-179 DHHQPEITLPEA
+179 DHHQPEIALPEA

-197 NRLDDKSNLNYLAA
+197 NRLDDNSNLNYLAA

-226 RSENWFANNDL
+226 RSEKWFANNDL

-248 IALGTICDAVPLR
+248 TALGTICDAVPLR

-327 TKTVDADRIADEL
+327 TKTADADRIADEL
-340 DKFNQERKT
+340 DKFNQERRT

-360 QVTEKKLNKKLLV
+360 EVTENKLNKKILV
-373 VHGEDWHEGVIGIIA
+373 VYGENWHEGVIGIIA

-395 NRPCV
+395 HRPCL
-400 VISVS
+400 VITVS
-405 KGKAKGSGRSIK
+405 EGKAKGSGRSIK

-436 GGGHSMAAGLSL
+436 GGGHSMAAGVSL
-448 EENKIEE
+448 KENKIEE
-455 LSDFFENQLCN
+455 LSDFFESQISNI
-466 NQSKIKDEKM
+466 QSKVKDEKI
-476 IYVDSLISFSGINL
+476 IYVDSLISSSGINL

-505 NYEPNFVVKNSIL
+505 NYEPNFVVKSSML
-518 ASVNQIGENH
+518 VSVNQIGENH
-528 LKCLIKSHEGAFI
+528 LKCLIKTTEGAFI

-561 GNVVSLLGK
+561 GNSVSLLGK

-576 GGRRTAQLHI
+576 GGRRTPQLHI

>member
-1 MMEEKDLKK
+1 MEEKDLQK

-17 QCWKLKNFNERQIE
+17 KCWKLKNFDERE
-31 KISQNYNFSYLL
+31 TENISQNFGFSYLL

-49 RNIDISDIDQYI
+49 RKINISDIDQYI

-74 LVDMEKACIRIY
+74 LVDMEKACSRIY
-86 DSICNN
+86 DSISND

-117 LLGIDLEY
+117 SLGIEVEY
-125 HIPNRFTEGYGPSKE
+125 HIPNRFTEGYGPNKDI
-140 VFSKFKKN
+140 FSKFKKN
-148 NVKVII
+148 RVKVII

-166 EFAKKE
+166 EFAKNE
-172 KLDVIVL
+172 GLDVIVL

-197 NRLDDKSNLNYLAA
+197 NRLDDNSNLNYLAA
-211 VGVTYFFLIALNRKL
+211 VGVTYLFLIAVNRKL
-226 RSENWFANNDL
+226 RSMKWFENNNL
-237 VEPNMMSFLDI
+237 TEPNLISFLDI
-248 IALGTICDAVPLR
+248 IALGTICDAVPLK

-275 KKQLNV
+275 TKQLNV
-281 GLRSL
+281 GLKSL
-286 INKSAIK
+286 IDKSAIK
-293 GKISTYDLGF
+293 GRISTYDLGF
-303 KLGPRINAAGRLGRS
+303 KLGPRINAAGRLGHS

-327 TKTVDADRIADEL
+327 TDSINADRIANEL
-340 DKFNQERKT
+340 DKFNQERRT
-349 IESYVLDSADK
+349 IESYVLDSAEK
-360 QVTEKKLNKKLLV
+360 QVTEEKLNKKLLIV
-373 VHGEDWHEGVIGIIA
+373 SGENWHEGVIGIIA

-395 NRPCV
+395 HKPCV
-400 VISVS
+400 VITFS

-448 EENKIEE
+448 NENQIEN
-455 LSDFFENQLCN
+455 LSNFFESQLSN
-466 NQSKIKDEKM
+466 HLFEVMDEKM
-476 IYVDSLISFSGINL
+476 IYVDSLISSSGINL

-505 NYEPNFVVKNSIL
+505 NVEPNFVVKNSIL

-528 LKCLIKSHEGAFI
+528 LKCLIKTPEGDFI

-548 LSTPLG
+548 LSTSLG
-554 DEIQRNK
+554 DQIQKNK
-561 GNVVSLLGK
+561 GNSVSLLGK

-576 GGRRTAQLHI
+576 GGRRTPQLHI
-586 EDIGEQIN
+586 EDIGEQIS

>member
-1 MMEEKDLKK
+1 MEEKDLQKG
-10 DFLSLTN
+10 FLSLTN
-17 QCWKLKNFNERQIE
+17 KRWKLKTFDERE
-31 KISQNYNFSYLL
+31 TENISQNFGFSYLL

-49 RNIDISDIDQYI
+49 RNINITDIDQYI

-74 LVDMEKACIRIY
+74 LVDMEKACSRIY
-86 DSICNN
+86 DSICTN

-117 LLGIDLEY
+117 SLDIELEY

-166 EFAKKE
+166 KFAKNE
-172 KLDVIVL
+172 NLDVIVL

-197 NRLDDKSNLNYLAA
+197 NRLDDNSNLNYLAA

-226 RSENWFANNDL
+226 RSMDWFSNNDL
-237 VEPNMMSFLDI
+237 VEPNMISFLDI

-286 INKSAIK
+286 IDKSSIK
-293 GKISTYDLGF
+293 GKISAYDLGF

-327 TKTVDADRIADEL
+327 TDTANADHIADEL
-340 DKFNQERKT
+340 DKFNKERRT
-349 IESYVLDSADK
+349 IESYVLDSAEK
-360 QVTEKKLNKKLLV
+360 QVTEEKLNKKLLIV
-373 VHGEDWHEGVIGIIA
+373 YGEDWHEGVIGIIA

-395 NRPCV
+395 YRPCV
-400 VISVS
+400 VITVS
-405 KGKAKGSGRSIK
+405 KGKAKGSGRSMK

-448 EENKIEE
+448 KEDKIEE
-455 LSDFFENQLCN
+455 LGNFFESQLSSS
-466 NQSKIKDEKM
+466 QSKVVDEKM
-476 IYVDSLISFSGINL
+476 IYVDSLISSSGINL

-505 NYEPNFVVKNSIL
+505 NFEPNFVVKGSLL

-528 LKCLIKSHEGAFI
+528 LKCLIKTPDGGFI
-541 EAMAFRS
+541 EAIAFRC

-554 DEIQRNK
+554 DQIQKNK
-561 GNVVSLLGK
+561 GNSVSLLGK

-576 GGRRTAQLHI
+576 GGRRTPQLHI
-586 EDIGEQIN
+586 EDIGKQIN

>member
-1 MMEEKDLKK
+1 MEEKDLQK

-17 QCWKLKNFNERQIE
+17 KRWKLKNFDERE
-31 KISQNYNFSYLL
+31 TENISQNFGFSYLL

-49 RNIDISDIDQYI
+49 RKINISDIDQYI

-74 LVDMEKACIRIY
+74 LVDMEKACSRIY
-86 DSICNN
+86 DSISND

-117 LLGIDLEY
+117 SLGIEVEY
-125 HIPNRFTEGYGPSKE
+125 HIPNRFTEGYGPNKDI
-140 VFSKFKKN
+140 FSKFKQN
-148 NVKVII
+148 RVKVII

-166 EFAKKE
+166 EFAKNE
-172 KLDVIVL
+172 GLDVIVL

-197 NRLDDKSNLNYLAA
+197 NRLDDNSNLNYLAA
-211 VGVTYFFLIALNRKL
+211 VGVTYLFLIAVNRKL
-226 RSENWFANNDL
+226 RSMKWFENNNL
-237 VEPNMMSFLDI
+237 TEPNLISFLDI
-248 IALGTICDAVPLR
+248 IALGTICDAVPLK

-275 KKQLNV
+275 TKQLNV
-281 GLRSL
+281 GLKSL
-286 INKSAIK
+286 IDKSAIK
-293 GKISTYDLGF
+293 GRISTYDLGF

-327 TKTVDADRIADEL
+327 TDSINADRIANEL
-340 DKFNQERKT
+340 DKFNQERRT
-349 IESYVLDSADK
+349 IESYVLDSAEK
-360 QVTEKKLNKKLLV
+360 QVTEEKLNKKLLIV
-373 VHGEDWHEGVIGIIA
+373 SGENWHEGVIGIIA

-395 NRPCV
+395 HKPCV
-400 VISVS
+400 VITFS

-448 EENKIEE
+448 NENQIEN
-455 LSDFFENQLCN
+455 LSNFFESQLSN
-466 NQSKIKDEKM
+466 HLFEVMDEKM
-476 IYVDSLISFSGINL
+476 IYVDSLISSSGINL

-505 NYEPNFVVKNSIL
+505 NVEPNFVVKNSIL

-528 LKCLIKSHEGAFI
+528 LKCLIKTPEGKFI

-548 LSTPLG
+548 LSTSLG
-554 DEIQRNK
+554 DQIQKNK
-561 GNVVSLLGK
+561 GNSVSLLGK

-576 GGRRTAQLHI
+576 GGRRTPQLHI
-586 EDIGEQIN
+586 EDIGEQIS

>member
-1 MMEEKDLKK
+1 MEEKDLQK

-17 QCWKLKNFNERQIE
+17 KCWKLKNFDERE
-31 KISQNYNFSYLL
+31 TENISQNFGFSYLL

-49 RNIDISDIDQYI
+49 RKINISDIDQYI

-74 LVDMEKACIRIY
+74 LVDMEKACSRIY
-86 DSICNN
+86 DSISND

-117 LLGIDLEY
+117 SLGIEVEY
-125 HIPNRFTEGYGPSKE
+125 HIPNRFTEGYGPNKDI
-140 VFSKFKKN
+140 FSKFKKN
-148 NVKVII
+148 RVKVII

-166 EFAKKE
+166 EFAKNE
-172 KLDVIVL
+172 GLDVIVL

-197 NRLDDKSNLNYLAA
+197 NRLDDNSNLNYLAA
-211 VGVTYFFLIALNRKL
+211 VGVTYLFLIAVNRKL
-226 RSENWFANNDL
+226 RSMKWFENNNL
-237 VEPNMMSFLDI
+237 TEPNLISFLDI
-248 IALGTICDAVPLR
+248 IALGTICDAVPLK

-275 KKQLNV
+275 TKQLNV
-281 GLRSL
+281 GLKSL
-286 INKSAIK
+286 IDKSAIK
-293 GKISTYDLGF
+293 GRISTYDLGF
-303 KLGPRINAAGRLGRS
+303 KLGPRINAAGRLGHS

-327 TKTVDADRIADEL
+327 TDSINADRIANEL
-340 DKFNQERKT
+340 DKFNQERRT
-349 IESYVLDSADK
+349 IESYVLDSAEK
-360 QVTEKKLNKKLLV
+360 QVTEEKLNKKLLIV
-373 VHGEDWHEGVIGIIA
+373 SGENWHEGVIGIIA

-395 NRPCV
+395 HKPCV
-400 VISVS
+400 VITFSN
-405 KGKAKGSGRSIK
+405 GKAKGSGRSIK

-448 EENKIEE
+448 NENQIEN
-455 LSDFFENQLCN
+455 LSNFFESQLSN
-466 NQSKIKDEKM
+466 HLFEVMDEKM
-476 IYVDSLISFSGINL
+476 IYVDSLISSSGINL

-505 NYEPNFVVKNSIL
+505 NVEPNFVVKNSIL

-528 LKCLIKSHEGAFI
+528 LKCLIKTPEGEFI

-548 LSTPLG
+548 LSTSLG
-554 DEIQRNK
+554 DQIQKNK
-561 GNVVSLLGK
+561 GNSVSLLGK

-576 GGRRTAQLHI
+576 GGRRTPQLHI
-586 EDIGEQIN
+586 EDIGEQIS

>member
-1 MMEEKDLKK
+1 MEEKDLQK

-17 QCWKLKNFNERQIE
+17 KLWKFKSFDERE
-31 KISQNYNFSYLL
+31 TENISQNFGFSYLL
-43 AKLFNI
+43 AKLFSI
-49 RNIDISDIDQYI
+49 RNISISDIDQYI

-74 LVDMEKACIRIY
+74 LTDMEKACSRIY

-92 EKIAIF
+92 EKVAIF

-110 IIINYFR
+110 IIINYFKS
-117 LLGIDLEY
+117 LGIELEY

-140 VFSKFKKN
+140 IFSKFKKN

-172 KLDVIVL
+172 NLDVIVL

-197 NRLDDKSNLNYLAA
+197 NRLDDTSNLNYLAA

-226 RSENWFANNDL
+226 RSMEWFANNNL
-237 VEPNMMSFLDI
+237 AEPNMISFLDI

-327 TKTVDADRIADEL
+327 TDTVDADRIADEL
-340 DKFNQERKT
+340 DKFNQERRT

-360 QVTEKKLNKKLLV
+360 QVNEEKLNKKLLV
-373 VHGEDWHEGVIGIIA
+373 VYGQDWHEGVIGIIA

-395 NRPCV
+395 HRPCV
-400 VISVS
+400 VITVS
-405 KGKAKGSGRSIK
+405 NGKAKGSGRSIK

-436 GGGHSMAAGLSL
+436 GGGHSMAAGLSIK
-448 EENKIEE
+448 ESKIEE
-455 LSDFFENQLCN
+455 LSDFFENQLSVS
-466 NQSKIKDEKM
+466 QSKVSDEKL
-476 IYVDSLISFSGINL
+476 IYVDSLISSSGINL

-505 NYEPNFVVKNSIL
+505 NFEPNFVVKNSML
-518 ASVNQIGENH
+518 ASVKQIGENH
-528 LKCLIKSHEGAFI
+528 LKCLIKTPEGAFI

-548 LSTPLG
+548 LSTTLG
-554 DEIQRNK
+554 DEIQKNK
-561 GNVVSLLGK
+561 GNSVSLLGK

-576 GGRRTAQLHI
+576 GGRRTPQLHI
-586 EDIGEQIN
+586 EDIGEQIS

>member
-1 MMEEKDLKK
+1 MEEKDLQK

-17 QCWKLKNFNERQIE
+17 KCWKLKNFDERE
-31 KISQNYNFSYLL
+31 TENISQNFGFSYLL

-49 RNIDISDIDQYI
+49 RKINISDIDQYI

-74 LVDMEKACIRIY
+74 LVDMEKACSRIY
-86 DSICNN
+86 DSISND

-117 LLGIDLEY
+117 SLGIEVEY
-125 HIPNRFTEGYGPSKE
+125 HIPNRFTEGYGPNKDI
-140 VFSKFKKN
+140 FSKFKKN
-148 NVKVII
+148 RVKVII

-166 EFAKKE
+166 EFAKNE
-172 KLDVIVL
+172 GLDVIVL

-197 NRLDDKSNLNYLAA
+197 NRLDDNSNLNYLAA
-211 VGVTYFFLIALNRKL
+211 VGVTYLFLIAVNRKL
-226 RSENWFANNDL
+226 RSMKWFENNNL
-237 VEPNMMSFLDI
+237 TEPNLISFLDI
-248 IALGTICDAVPLR
+248 IALGTVCDAVPLK

-275 KKQLNV
+275 TKQLNV
-281 GLRSL
+281 GLKSL
-286 INKSAIK
+286 IDKSAIK
-293 GKISTYDLGF
+293 GRISTYDLGF
-303 KLGPRINAAGRLGRS
+303 KLGPRINAAGRLGHS

-327 TKTVDADRIADEL
+327 TDSINADRIANEL
-340 DKFNQERKT
+340 DKFNQERRT
-349 IESYVLDSADK
+349 IESYVLDSAEK
-360 QVTEKKLNKKLLV
+360 QVTEEKLNKKLLIV
-373 VHGEDWHEGVIGIIA
+373 SGENWHEGVIGIIA

-395 NRPCV
+395 HKPCV
-400 VISVS
+400 VITFS

-448 EENKIEE
+448 NENQIEN
-455 LSDFFENQLCN
+455 LSNFFESQLSN
-466 NQSKIKDEKM
+466 HLFEVMDEKM
-476 IYVDSLISFSGINL
+476 IYVDSLISSSGINL

-505 NYEPNFVVKNSIL
+505 NVEPNFVVKNSIL
-518 ASVNQIGENH
+518 TSVNQIGENH
-528 LKCLIKSHEGAFI
+528 LKCLIKTPEGKFI

-548 LSTPLG
+548 LSTSLG
-554 DEIQRNK
+554 DQIQKNK
-561 GNVVSLLGK
+561 GNSVSLLGK

-576 GGRRTAQLHI
+576 GGRRTPQLHI
-586 EDIGEQIN
+586 EDIGEQIS

>member
-1 MMEEKDLKK
+1 MEEKDLQK

-17 QCWKLKNFNERQIE
+17 KRWKLKNFDERE
-31 KISQNYNFSYLL
+31 TENISQNFGFSYLL

-49 RNIDISDIDQYI
+49 RKINISDIDQYI

-74 LVDMEKACIRIY
+74 LVDMEKACSRIY
-86 DSICNN
+86 DSISND

-117 LLGIDLEY
+117 SLGIEVEY
-125 HIPNRFTEGYGPSKE
+125 HIPNRFTEGYGPNKDI
-140 VFSKFKKN
+140 FSKFKKN
-148 NVKVII
+148 RVKVII

-166 EFAKKE
+166 EFAKNE
-172 KLDVIVL
+172 GLDVIVL

-197 NRLDDKSNLNYLAA
+197 NRLDDNSNLNYLAA
-211 VGVTYFFLIALNRKL
+211 VGVTYLFLIAVNRKL
-226 RSENWFANNDL
+226 RSMKWFENNNL
-237 VEPNMMSFLDI
+237 TEPNLISFLDI
-248 IALGTICDAVPLR
+248 IALGTICDAVPLK

-275 KKQLNV
+275 TKQLNV
-281 GLRSL
+281 GLKSL
-286 INKSAIK
+286 IDKSAIK
-293 GKISTYDLGF
+293 GRISTYDLGF
-303 KLGPRINAAGRLGRS
+303 KLGPRINAAGRLGHS

-327 TKTVDADRIADEL
+327 TDSINADRIANEL
-340 DKFNQERKT
+340 DKFNQERRT
-349 IESYVLDSADK
+349 IESYVLDSAEK
-360 QVTEKKLNKKLLV
+360 QVTEEKLNKKLLIV
-373 VHGEDWHEGVIGIIA
+373 SGENWHEGVIGIIA

-395 NRPCV
+395 HKPCV
-400 VISVS
+400 VITFS

-448 EENKIEE
+448 NENQIEN
-455 LSDFFENQLCN
+455 LSNFFESQLSN
-466 NQSKIKDEKM
+466 HLFEVMDEKM
-476 IYVDSLISFSGINL
+476 IYVDSLISSSGINL

-505 NYEPNFVVKNSIL
+505 NVEPNFVVKNSIL

-528 LKCLIKSHEGAFI
+528 LKCLIKTPEGEFI

-548 LSTPLG
+548 LSTSLG
-554 DEIQRNK
+554 DQIQKNK
-561 GNVVSLLGK
+561 GNSVSLLGK

-576 GGRRTAQLHI
+576 GGRRTPQLHI
-586 EDIGEQIN
+586 EDIGEQIS

>member
-1 MMEEKDLKK
+1 MEEKDLKK
-10 DFLSLTN
+10 GFLSLTN
-17 QCWKLKNFNERQIE
+17 KRWKLKTFDERE
-31 KISQNYNFSYLL
+31 TENISQNFGFSYLL

-49 RNIDISDIDQYI
+49 RNINITDIDQYI

-74 LVDMEKACIRIY
+74 LVDMEKACNRIY
-86 DSICNN
+86 DSICTN

-117 LLGIDLEY
+117 SLDIELEY

-166 EFAKKE
+166 KFAKNE
-172 KLDVIVL
+172 NLDVIVL

-197 NRLDDKSNLNYLAA
+197 NRLDDNSNLNYLAA

-226 RSENWFANNDL
+226 RSMEWFSNNDL
-237 VEPNMMSFLDI
+237 VEPNMISFLDI

-286 INKSAIK
+286 IDKSLIK
-293 GKISTYDLGF
+293 GKISAYDLGF

-327 TKTVDADRIADEL
+327 TDIANADYIADEL
-340 DKFNQERKT
+340 DKFNKERRT
-349 IESYVLDSADK
+349 IESYVLDSAEK
-360 QVTEKKLNKKLLV
+360 QVTEEKLNKKLLIV
-373 VHGEDWHEGVIGIIA
+373 YGEGWHEGVIGIIA

-395 NRPCV
+395 HRPCV
-400 VISVS
+400 VITVS
-405 KGKAKGSGRSIK
+405 KGKAKGSGRSMK

-448 EENKIEE
+448 KEDKIEE
-455 LSDFFENQLCN
+455 LGNFFESQLSSG
-466 NQSKIKDEKM
+466 QSKVVDGKM
-476 IYVDSLISFSGINL
+476 IYVDSLISSSGINL

-505 NYEPNFVVKNSIL
+505 NFEPNFVVKSSLL

-528 LKCLIKSHEGAFI
+528 LKCLIKTPEGGFI
-541 EAMAFRS
+541 EAIAFRC

-554 DEIQRNK
+554 DQIQKNK
-561 GNVVSLLGK
+561 GNSVSLLGK

-576 GGRRTAQLHI
+576 GGRRTPQLHI
-586 EDIGEQIN
+586 EDIGKQIN